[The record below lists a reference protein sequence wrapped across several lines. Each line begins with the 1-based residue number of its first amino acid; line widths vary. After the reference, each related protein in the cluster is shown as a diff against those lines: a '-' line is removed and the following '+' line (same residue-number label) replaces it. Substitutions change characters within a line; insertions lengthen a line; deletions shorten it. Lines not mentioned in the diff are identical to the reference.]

1 VKKMWTYLRTHEARL
16 PQAKKN
22 QITNNDLLIGSV
34 NSSL

>member
-1 VKKMWTYLRTHEARL
+1 VKKICTYLYTHEARL

-22 QITNNDLLIGSV
+22 QITSSDLLIGSV